1 MVMLET
7 IHKRFDE
14 SMAVLA
20 ATREQL
26 SGTLA
31 QAVEV
36 VVEAVRAGRGVFLF
50 GNGGSAADA
59 QHIAGELVGRYL
71 AERRGL
77 PAMALSTDTSVLTAV
92 ANDYGFERIFAR
104 QLEALARA
112 GDVAVAI
119 STSGNSANV
128 LAGLEQARR
137 IGMKTISLTGPGG
150 GRCADLSDVL
160 LAVPSAEQPTPRIQE
175 AHMVLYHTLC
185 ELVEAAVVADGQG
198 GGPRVGGAETS
209 PRQKRASAADTVI
222 PRGNCA

>member
-1 MVMLET
+1 MAMLDT
-7 IHKRFDE
+7 IHQRFDE

-20 ATREQL
+20 ATGEQL
-26 SGTLA
+26 AGALA
-31 QAVEV
+31 EAVEIV
-36 VVEAVRAGRGVFLF
+36 IEAFRGGGGVFVF

-71 AERRGL
+71 VDRPGL
-77 PAMALSTDTSVLTAV
+77 RAVALSTDTSVITAV

-104 QLEALARA
+104 QIEALARV

-137 IGMKTISLTGPGG
+137 IGMKTICFTGPGG

-160 LAVPSAEQPTPRIQE
+160 LAVPSAGQPTPRIQE
-175 AHMVLYHTLC
+175 AHLVLYHTLC
-185 ELVEAAVVADGQG
+185 ELVEAAIVADSLTG
-198 GGPRVGGAETS
+198 
-209 PRQKRASAADTVI
+209 
-222 PRGNCA
+222 